1 MKHILR
7 ILIALIFI
15 ASGFVK
21 AVDVIGFSFKMEEYF
36 APGVFN
42 IPFLEKQAVLLAIFM
57 VVLELVLGFLLL
69 IKVRLKVTISLLIAM
84 CVFFGFLT
92 FYSAYFNVVTDCGCF
107 GDALKFTPWQ
117 SFWKDIVLLVGLI
130 ILYFLSRNELNEP
143 EEKSNLKKPH
153 IRKFEKH

>member
-36 APGVFN
+36 APGVFS

-57 VVLELVLGFLLL
+57 VVYP
-69 IKVRLKVTISLLIAM
+69 
-84 CVFFGFLT
+84 VF
-92 FYSAYFNVVTDCGCF
+92 YV
-107 GDALKFTPWQ
+107 
-117 SFWKDIVLLVGLI
+117 
-130 ILYFLSRNELNEP
+130 
-143 EEKSNLKKPH
+143 
-153 IRKFEKH
+153 